1 MIHMWAPCIIVF
13 HMANIVTM
21 FARKKRLAQFEVFA
35 VELSGAAAEAPHRR
49 PCLGT
54 VDRV

>member
-1 MIHMWAPCIIVF
+1 MWAPCG
-13 HMANIVTM
+13 VTM
-21 FARKKRLAQFEVFA
+21 HDKRLAQFEVFA

-49 PCLGT
+49 LCLGT